1 MNWSK
6 RVQDIDSFKV
16 MDLLARANELTN
28 KGQDI
33 IAMGAGEPDFATPPL
48 VAQAGIAAIE
58 AGKTKYTPATGIVEL
73 KVAISGYYAKRYG
86 LAIAPERVIV
96 TNGASAGLLMVFS
109 LLADA
114 GQNVLMSD
122 PGYPCNKQFLRL
134 MEAKAKLVDV
144 GPDDNYQLTP
154 DLVEKHWDKQSA
166 GILVASPAN
175 PTGTMLSKSEL
186 AALSLQ
192 MQRIGGA
199 LIVDELY
206 HGLTYEEDAH
216 SVLEVDQNAFVL
228 NSFSKYFGMTGW
240 RLGWA
245 IVPEQAVDAIE
256 RVAQNLYIS
265 PPTVAQYAALKAFLP
280 ETIVELERRRWQFKA
295 RRDRLAN
302 GLQALGFTIEAQP
315 QGAFYLY
322 VNAKKFTDNSF
333 EFCWS
338 LLEKDGLLVTP
349 GIDFGENDSHHMIR
363 FSYTTSLENIDL
375 ALDRLSRRLAIIT

>member
-28 KGQDI
+28 QGQDI

-73 KVAISGYYAKRYG
+73 KVAISDYYAKRYG